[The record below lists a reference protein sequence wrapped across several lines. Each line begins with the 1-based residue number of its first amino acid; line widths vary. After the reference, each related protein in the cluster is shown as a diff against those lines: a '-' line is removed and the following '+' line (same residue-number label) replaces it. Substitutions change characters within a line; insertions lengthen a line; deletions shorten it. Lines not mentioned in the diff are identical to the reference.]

1 MVHDA
6 TVSVCR
12 WLASIDSRCRSGAWF
27 YLVPVVAVDLACI
40 FLSMVA
46 MFSSQLVFMKRFI
59 YVSLLLL
66 LVACGDDQPPL
77 PRLAGDA
84 VILAFGDSL
93 TEGYGVKTDESYPA
107 RLASI
112 SGRKVINA
120 GISGEIS
127 AQGLRRLPKLLE
139 KHNPDLVILCH
150 GGNDFLRKL
159 SMTDMIRMAKAQG
172 AEVVLLGVP
181 KPGLFLSAYEV
192 YEKIAADTG
201 VVFIEDLIPEV
212 LGDKDLKSDTVHPNA
227 EGYLV
232 MAKTIYTELQDR
244 GAL

>member
-1 MVHDA
+1 
-6 TVSVCR
+6 
-12 WLASIDSRCRSGAWF
+12 
-27 YLVPVVAVDLACI
+27 
-40 FLSMVA
+40 
-46 MFSSQLVFMKRFI
+46 MKRFI

-150 GGNDFLRKL
+150 GGNDMLRKK
-159 SMTDMIRMAKAQG
+159 SMTDMEKNLRDMISMAKAQG
-172 AEVVLLGVP
+172 AEGVLLGVP